1 MVSTKYVSIIA
12 GSASSLV
19 RQAHVRLGQAL
30 RPRTASAYA
39 SKFKL
44 YLAFTSWH
52 QLPTH
57 DVDAILA
64 FLEFLTQNGSRA
76 QSLASYVSVL
86 KHYFKLCDI
95 DALGLTH
102 RKVQL
107 FIRSVSINSV
117 YMPKFKANITIALL
131 IKIVEKCDALKHGQV
146 YKAVFLLAYFAFLRL
161 SNVVP
166 SSAKNFD
173 VTRNLL
179 RSDVIFG
186 PPGAH
191 IILKW
196 GKAMQAANSHQV
208 IQIPTLPSS
217 PICPVTA
224 IKSMLSSVPASSS
237 SPLFLLPL
245 PSGLSI
251 LTAPMVSATF
261 SKIISSLRLNPA
273 HYGFHAFRRS
283 AVSWAADHN
292 VPLQNLKAHGGWSSS
307 AINCYFKHTPKA
319 SSTVATT
326 FKKILLH

>member
-1 MVSTKYVSIIA
+1 M
-12 GSASSLV
+12 
-19 RQAHVRLGQAL
+19 RQAYVRLGQAL
-30 RPRTASAYA
+30 RPRAASAYVT
-39 SKFKL
+39 KFKL

-52 QLPTH
+52 QLPIH

-64 FLEFLTQNGSRA
+64 FLEFLMQNGSRA

-86 KHYFKLCDI
+86 KHYFRLCDV
-95 DALGLTH
+95 DASGLSH
-102 RKVQL
+102 RKIQL
-107 FIRSVSINSV
+107 FTKSVSNSV
-117 YMPKFKANITIALL
+117 YMPKYKANITISLL
-131 IKIVEKCDALKHGQV
+131 LKIVQNRDALTYGQV

-166 SSAKNFD
+166 TSAKAFD

-179 RSDVIFG
+179 RSDIIFG

-196 GKAMQAANSHQV
+196 GKAMQAANAHQV
-208 IQIPTLPSS
+208 VQIPSLPSS
-217 PICPVTA
+217 PLCPVSA
-224 IKSMLSSVPASSS
+224 LKSLLHAVPASSS

-261 SKIISSLRLNPA
+261 SKIITSLHLNPA
-273 HYGFHAFRRS
+273 HFGFHAFRHS

-292 VPLQNLKAHGGWSSS
+292 VPLQNLKAHGDG
-307 AINCYFKHTPKA
+307 HPQQ
-319 SSTVATT
+319 
-326 FKKILLH
+326 